1 MVQKEKGYGGKIP
14 MSQEHSIVLE
24 SISLSFPHHN
34 SGRFTI
40 FEKMNNLFKKSH
52 QSWFRVIN
60 NLDLKVKRGEVIGI
74 LGNNGAG
81 KSTLLQLL
89 AGVYKP
95 DFGYVRT
102 EGRIVLLAS
111 LGLGF
116 SNELSGRE
124 NIYIM
129 GGLLGLN
136 SEYLK
141 EIEDDIVVFS
151 GLGEFIDSPIRTYSS
166 GMRARLGF
174 SIACH
179 SNPDILLIDEV
190 FSVGDQDFR
199 RKSKQKIED
208 MVRGETTVVV
218 VSHSVSILENICDNI
233 IYMKDGSLVVD
244 DNQHYAISLYTGRA

>member
-1 MVQKEKGYGGKIP
+1 MG
-14 MSQEHSIVLE
+14 
-24 SISLSFPHHN
+24 
-34 SGRFTI
+34 
-40 FEKMNNLFKKSH
+40 
-52 QSWFRVIN
+52 
-60 NLDLKVKRGEVIGI
+60 LD
-74 LGNNGAG
+74 
-81 KSTLLQLL
+81 
-89 AGVYKP
+89 
-95 DFGYVRT
+95 
-102 EGRIVLLAS
+102 
-111 LGLGF
+111 
-116 SNELSGRE
+116 
-124 NIYIM
+124 
-129 GGLLGLN
+129 

-141 EIEDDIVVFS
+141 EIEEDIVIFS

-190 FSVGDQDFR
+190 FSVGDQDFK

-233 IYMKDGSLVVD
+233 IYMKDGSIIVD

>member
-1 MVQKEKGYGGKIP
+1 
-14 MSQEHSIVLE
+14 MSQEYSVILE
-24 SISLSFPHHN
+24 NLSLSFPHHN

-40 FEKMNNLFKKSH
+40 FEKVNNLFRKSH

-60 NLDLKVKRGEVIGI
+60 NLDLKVKKGEVIGI

-81 KSTLLQLL
+81 KSTLLQVI
-89 AGVYKP
+89 AGVYRP
-95 DFGYVRT
+95 DYGHIFT
-102 EGRIVLLAS
+102 HGRIVLLAS

-129 GGLLGLN
+129 GGLLGLK
-136 SEYLK
+136 SAYLEDIEK
-141 EIEDDIVVFS
+141 EIITFS
-151 GLGEFIDSPIRTYSS
+151 GLDDFIDSPIRTYSS

-174 SIACH
+174 SIACY

-199 RKSKQKIED
+199 RKSKKKIEE
-208 MVRGETTVVV
+208 MVKGETTVVI
-218 VSHSVSILENICDNI
+218 VSHSVATLQNICDNI
-233 IYMKDGSLVVD
+233 IYMKDGSIVVD
-244 DNQHYAISLYTGRA
+244 DNQHFAISLYSGEVVT